1 MPRPIVPAHQR
12 QRAAEA
18 CNLCRETKKRCS
30 GSAPCTQCVRRGLEG
45 QCFITYAPRGSRTR
59 ARAEAARAAAAAGV
73 NSTTTEQMSTSSVQS
88 SQLNETDEGYRPLS
102 PSHSQQDDEKDS
114 QEASATNP
122 PRMLL
127 NSRGERVY
135 IGGAASISFLQ
146 IVRNLVSQQIGPS
159 AFSHNEKSD
168 TMLEI
173 ESPTATT
180 NDETNAMR
188 LSPEQK
194 QQYLRSYYVVTEALI
209 HVFDAPELETLLNL
223 NDEGYS
229 PSPNISPLKQA
240 SIDLVIAIGAQ
251 CESLSSARTIGQAY
265 FRRARSQAFVGF
277 LEDPDLDMVRTFLLM
292 AFFMLGECRRNAAFM
307 YLGVAAKAALALGL
321 HSRESYAAK
330 PGPEDQSKLRVW
342 MSVCILDKLV
352 NSLLGRPSASA
363 QIRSADSKL
372 DDVAQVGD
380 SITEHLMASNKVST
394 IINDITDTLYDQKKV
409 TTPIVEQF
417 LQDIE
422 RWKREL
428 PASVKIPTGDPSPG
442 TVTQQHG
449 AIAKVYVSCLYYLAV
464 MLVSRPFLVSAL
476 TSKGLGKGA
485 HSQLAAACLDAA
497 MYLSQT
503 CSEALNAGLL
513 QGNMC
518 IMKALVF
525 ASGLVLGLEIFA
537 KYPVESDI
545 NNAFQGAKDVLRHLA
560 TQSPQAAHYLDIL
573 TTLSGA
579 IDKRRSN
586 EASTGRSRYV
596 SKLFSLDTPAESS
609 ASQPAQVTLDDMFP
623 FTLQTPQMGDETMQD
638 WVFQQPEG
646 GGDLGLDWETLNVSL
661 WDTYPFLS

>member
-1 MPRPIVPAHQR
+1 
-12 QRAAEA
+12 
-18 CNLCRETKKRCS
+18 
-30 GSAPCTQCVRRGLEG
+30 
-45 QCFITYAPRGSRTR
+45 
-59 ARAEAARAAAAAGV
+59 
-73 NSTTTEQMSTSSVQS
+73 
-88 SQLNETDEGYRPLS
+88 
-102 PSHSQQDDEKDS
+102 
-114 QEASATNP
+114 
-122 PRMLL
+122 MLL

-180 NDETNAMR
+180 HDEMTALQ
-188 LSPEQK
+188 LSQEQK
-194 QQYLRSYYVVTEALI
+194 KQYLQSYHVVTEALI
-209 HVFDAPELETLLNL
+209 HVFDTSDLETHVLSS
-223 NDEGYS
+223 DTPGS
-229 PSPNISPLKQA
+229 PSYFISPLRQA
-240 SIDLVIAIGAQ
+240 SLDLVIAIGAQ

-265 FRRARSQAFVGF
+265 FRKARSQAFVGF

-292 AFFMLGECRRNAAFM
+292 AFYMLGECRRNAAFM

-321 HSRESYAAK
+321 HSRESYGRK
-330 PGPEDQSKLRVW
+330 PDLGDQAKLRVW

-363 QIRSADSKL
+363 QIRSDSKL
-372 DDVAQVGD
+372 DDVTQPGD
-380 SITEHLMASNKVST
+380 HITECLMAANKVSS

-409 TTPIVEQF
+409 TIPIVEQF

-428 PASVKIPTGDPSPG
+428 PAS
-442 TVTQQHG
+442 
-449 AIAKVYVSCLYYLAV
+449 
-464 MLVSRPFLVSAL
+464 
-476 TSKGLGKGA
+476 
-485 HSQLAAACLDAA
+485 
-497 MYLSQT
+497 T
-503 CSEALNAGLL
+503 CIEALNAGLL

-525 ASGLVLGLEIFA
+525 ASGLILGLEIFA

-545 NNAFQGAKDVLRHLA
+545 NTAFQGAKQVLKHLA

-579 IDKRRSN
+579 IDKRRST
-586 EASTGRSRYV
+586 ESSTGRSRYV
-596 SKLFSLDTPAESS
+596 SKLFSLDAPTSS
-609 ASQPAQVTLDDMFP
+609 QGGQEMLDTMFP
-623 FTLQTPQMGDETMQD
+623 FTEPQSGATQVVDDAMQD
-638 WVFQQPEG
+638 WVFQEPEG
-646 GGDLGLDWETLNVSL
+646 GDFSLDWESLNVSL

>member
-1 MPRPIVPAHQR
+1 
-12 QRAAEA
+12 
-18 CNLCRETKKRCS
+18 
-30 GSAPCTQCVRRGLEG
+30 
-45 QCFITYAPRGSRTR
+45 
-59 ARAEAARAAAAAGV
+59 
-73 NSTTTEQMSTSSVQS
+73 
-88 SQLNETDEGYRPLS
+88 
-102 PSHSQQDDEKDS
+102 
-114 QEASATNP
+114 
-122 PRMLL
+122 MLL

-159 AFSHNEKSD
+159 AFSHNENSD

-180 NDETNAMR
+180 HDEASVLR
-188 LSPEQK
+188 LDQEQK
-194 QQYLRSYYVVTEALI
+194 KRYLRSYHVVTEALI
-209 HVFDAPELETLLNL
+209 HVFDASELEELLGTDQIEPFNTSQL
-223 NDEGYS
+223 
-229 PSPNISPLKQA
+229 PPLKQA
-240 SIDLVIAIGAQ
+240 SVDLVIAIGAQ

-265 FRRARSQAFVGF
+265 FRKARTQAFVGF

-330 PGPEDQSKLRVW
+330 PDLGDQSKYRVW

-363 QIRSADSKL
+363 QIRSDSSSKL
-372 DDVAQVGD
+372 DDVAQPGD
-380 SITEHLMASNKVST
+380 RITECLMAANRVSS

-422 RWKREL
+422 RWKRDL
-428 PASVKIPTGDPSPG
+428 PASVRIPAGDANSGMQNG
-442 TVTQQHG
+442 T
-449 AIAKVYVSCLYYLAV
+449 IAKVHVSCLYYLAV
-464 MLVSRPFLVSAL
+464 MLVSRPFLVSTL
-476 TSKGLGKGA
+476 TAKPLSKGA

-503 CSEALNAGLL
+503 CVEALNAGLL

-537 KYPVESDI
+537 KFPVESDI
-545 NNAFQGAKDVLRHLA
+545 NNAFQGAKQVLKHLS
-560 TQSPQAAHYLDIL
+560 TQSPQAEHYLDIL
-573 TTLSGA
+573 ITLSGA
-579 IDKRRSN
+579 IDKRRST
-586 EASTGRSRYV
+586 ETSTGRSRYV
-596 SKLFSLDTPAESS
+596 SKLFSLDTPTQGAG
-609 ASQPAQVTLDDMFP
+609 SQTGQEMLDTMFP
-623 FTLQTPQMGDETMQD
+623 FTDGQSGQMVDETMED

-646 GGDLGLDWETLNVSL
+646 GDFSLDWESLNVSL

>member
-1 MPRPIVPAHQR
+1 MPRAIVPAHQR

-30 GSAPCTQCVRRGLEG
+30 GSAPCTQCVRRGLDQ

-59 ARAEAARAAAAAGV
+59 ARAEAASRAAAS
-73 NSTTTEQMSTSSVQS
+73 STTDRMSISSNQS
-88 SQLNETDEGYRPLS
+88 SQPNLDTNEGYRPLS
-102 PSHSQQDDEKDS
+102 PSHSQQDDEKDG
-114 QEASATNP
+114 QTEASSTNP

-135 IGGAASISFLQ
+135 IGSAASISFLQ

-180 NDETNAMR
+180 RDEASLLILDM
-188 LSPEQK
+188 EQK
-194 QQYLRSYYVVTEALI
+194 KRYLRSYHVVTEALI
-209 HVFDAPELETLLNL
+209 HVFDASELEQLLGT
-223 NDEGYS
+223 DQDTDTFS
-229 PSPNISPLKQA
+229 PTALSPLKQA
-240 SIDLVIAIGAQ
+240 SVDLVIAIGAQ
-251 CESLSSARTIGQAY
+251 CESLSSARTVGQAY
-265 FRRARSQAFVGF
+265 FRKARTQAFVGF
-277 LEDPDLDMVRTFLLM
+277 LEDPDLEMVRTFILM

-330 PGPEDQSKLRVW
+330 PDLGDQSKYRIW
-342 MSVCILDKLV
+342 MSVCIVDKLT

-363 QIRSADSKL
+363 QIRSDSSNKL
-372 DDVAQVGD
+372 DDVAQPGD
-380 SITEHLMASNKVST
+380 RITECLMAANRVSS

-409 TTPIVEQF
+409 TTTIVEQF

-422 RWKREL
+422 RWKRDL
-428 PASVKIPTGDPSPG
+428 PASVRIPAGDAGSSM
-442 TVTQQHG
+442 QHG
-449 AIAKVYVSCLYYLAV
+449 TIAKVHVSCLYYLAV
-464 MLVSRPFLVSAL
+464 MLVSRPFLISTL
-476 TSKGLGKGA
+476 TAKPLSKGA

-503 CSEALNAGLL
+503 CVEALNAGLL

-525 ASGLVLGLEIFA
+525 ASGLILGLEIFA

-545 NNAFQGAKDVLRHLA
+545 NNAFQGAKEVLKHLS

-579 IDKRRSN
+579 IDKRRST
-586 EASTGRSRYV
+586 ETSTGRSRYV
-596 SKLFSLDTPAESS
+596 SKLFSLDTPTQGAG
-609 ASQPAQVTLDDMFP
+609 SQAGQDMLDTMFP
-623 FTLQTPQMGDETMQD
+623 FTDGQPGQMVDDAMQD

-646 GGDLGLDWETLNVSL
+646 GDFSLDWESLNVSL

>member
-1 MPRPIVPAHQR
+1 
-12 QRAAEA
+12 
-18 CNLCRETKKRCS
+18 
-30 GSAPCTQCVRRGLEG
+30 
-45 QCFITYAPRGSRTR
+45 
-59 ARAEAARAAAAAGV
+59 
-73 NSTTTEQMSTSSVQS
+73 
-88 SQLNETDEGYRPLS
+88 
-102 PSHSQQDDEKDS
+102 
-114 QEASATNP
+114 
-122 PRMLL
+122 MLL

-180 NDETNAMR
+180 HDHEINAD
-188 LSPEQK
+188 LSLAQK
-194 QQYLRSYYVVTEALI
+194 TQYLHSYYAVTEALI
-209 HVFDAPELETLLNL
+209 HIFDTPELEAHLLSPP
-223 NDEGYS
+223 DS
-229 PSPNISPLKQA
+229 PSYLISPLKQA
-240 SIDLVIAIGAQ
+240 SFDLVIAIGAQ
-251 CESLSSARTIGQAY
+251 CESLSSSRTIGQAY
-265 FRRARSQAFVGF
+265 FRKARSQAFIGF
-277 LEDPDLDMVRTFLLM
+277 LEDPDLDMVRTFVLM
-292 AFFMLGECRRNAAFM
+292 AFYMLGECRRNAAFM

-321 HSRESYAAK
+321 HSRESYGQKPDAA
-330 PGPEDQSKLRVW
+330 DQAKLRVW

-363 QIRSADSKL
+363 QIRSDSKL
-372 DDVAQVGD
+372 DDVGQPGD
-380 SITEHLMASNKVST
+380 RITECLMAANKVSS

-409 TTPIVEQF
+409 TIPIVEQF

-422 RWKREL
+422 RWKRDL
-428 PASVKIPTGDPSPG
+428 PASVKIPTEASG
-442 TVTQQHG
+442 QHG
-449 AIAKVYVSCLYYLAV
+449 TIAKVHVSSKPLA
-464 MLVSRPFLVSAL
+464 
-476 TSKGLGKGA
+476 KGA

-503 CSEALNAGLL
+503 CVEALDAGLL

-525 ASGLVLGLEIFA
+525 GAGLILGLEIFA

-545 NNAFQGAKDVLRHLA
+545 NTAFQGAKQVLKHLS

-579 IDKRRSN
+579 IDKRRSS
-586 EASTGRSRYV
+586 ESSTGRSRYV
-596 SKLFSLDTPAESS
+596 SKLFSLDAPTSS
-609 ASQPAQVTLDDMFP
+609 QDENMLDDMFS
-623 FTLQTPQMGDETMQD
+623 FTDVQAGVADDAMQD
-638 WVFQQPEG
+638 WVFQEPES
-646 GGDLGLDWETLNVSL
+646 GDFSLDWESLNVSL